1 MKELNEYP
9 EFMYLETHGKKIP
22 NIVNVDGKKYLLT
35 AYLGNS
41 KYYYRNLNEEIDSLE
56 IDFSKFTS

>member
-9 EFMYLETHGKKIP
+9 ELMYIELHGKKIP
-22 NIVNVDGKKYLLT
+22 NIINVDGKKYLLT

-41 KYYYRNLNEEIDSLE
+41 KYYYRNLNEEMDSLE